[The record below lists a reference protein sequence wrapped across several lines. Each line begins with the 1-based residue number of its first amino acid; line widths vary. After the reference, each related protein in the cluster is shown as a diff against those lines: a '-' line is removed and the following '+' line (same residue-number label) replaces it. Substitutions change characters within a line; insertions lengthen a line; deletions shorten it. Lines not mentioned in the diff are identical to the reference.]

1 MIKRHL
7 FTPGPVP
14 VPDRVRLAMAAP
26 ILHHRQADFLPLFA
40 TCRKGLQRIFQ
51 TEEPVLI
58 LASSGT
64 GAMEASVSNLLS
76 PGDHALVV
84 RGGKFGE
91 RWAELCEAFGV
102 RTTCIDVPWGD
113 PVDPDEIGRALATE
127 PDIRAVYLQASETS
141 TASCHPVREVAE
153 VVRRGDKERLVVVDG
168 VTAIGV
174 YDVPMDAWGLD
185 VVISG
190 SQKAFM
196 LPPGLSFISLSQ
208 RARRFQ
214 ESATNPRYY
223 FDLAKELK
231 SQPQDQTA
239 YTPAVTL
246 LVGLAEALR
255 IILDEEGLEETWAR
269 TGLLAHATREAMTA
283 MGLELLSP
291 RAPSPACTAVYVPP
305 GIEGPALR
313 KVLRDELGVNVADGQ
328 GKLKGKIFRI
338 AHLGFYDRFDA
349 VTAVAAVELGLA
361 RLGWSGPRG
370 RGVQRVTEVLADA
383 LEAR

>member
-1 MIKRHL
+1 MLKRRL

-26 ILHHRQADFLPLFA
+26 ILHHRQADFLPLFES
-40 TCRKGLQRIFQ
+40 CRVGLQRIFQ
-51 TEEPVLI
+51 TSEPVLI

-64 GAMEASVSNLLS
+64 GAMEAAVSNFLT

-91 RWAELCEAFGV
+91 RWAEICEAYGV
-102 RTTCIDVPWGD
+102 RTTCLDVTWGEG
-113 PVDPDEIGRALATE
+113 VDPAAVTAALQE
-127 PDIRAVYLQASETS
+127 HPDIRAVYLQASETS
-141 TASCHPVREVAE
+141 TAACHPVKEVAE
-153 VVRRGDKERLVVVDG
+153 AVRACAGERLVVVDAI
-168 VTAIGV
+168 TAIGV

-185 VVISG
+185 VVVSG

-196 LPPGLSFISLSQ
+196 LPPGLSFLGLSE
-208 RARRFQ
+208 RARHFAN
-214 ESATNPRYY
+214 SAKSPRYY

-231 SQPQDQTA
+231 NQPNDQTA

-255 IILDEEGLEETWAR
+255 IILDEEGLEATWAR
-269 TGLLAHATREAMTA
+269 TESLAHATREAMLA
-283 MGLELLSP
+283 MGLRLLSP
-291 RAPSPACTAVYVPP
+291 TAPSPACTAVYVPS
-305 GIEGPALR
+305 GIDGPALR

-328 GKLKGKIFRI
+328 GPLKGKIFRV

-349 VTAVAAVELGLA
+349 VSAVAAVEMALA
-361 RLGWSGPRG
+361 RLGWSGSRG
-370 RGVQRVTEVLADA
+370 IGV
-383 LEAR
+383 ARATDILGAPS